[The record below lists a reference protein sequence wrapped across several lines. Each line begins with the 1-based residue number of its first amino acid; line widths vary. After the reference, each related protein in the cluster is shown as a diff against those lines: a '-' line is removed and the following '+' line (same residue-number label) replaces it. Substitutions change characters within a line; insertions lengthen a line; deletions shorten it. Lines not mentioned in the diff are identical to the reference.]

1 MRGVIATT
9 GGVDLWS
16 HFSGVFAEDAPEL
29 TVMQRQDVQDPAQ
42 VDFVFTFIPPGD
54 LFEGMTGLK
63 AIFSAGA
70 GTDAIMA
77 CPSRPAHVPVYRV
90 EDADQALQ
98 MAGFAA
104 FHVLWH
110 HRDMGRYVAQQAR
123 GAWARRVIGLSPAYR
138 RVGVLGFGHMGRA
151 IAKGLIGLGYPVAGY
166 SRRAPEPAEPGVE
179 HFHGEGLDAF
189 LARTDIL
196 VNVLPLTDATRGLI
210 DAGFLSKLPQGAA
223 LVQMGRGGQ
232 VVEDDLIAQLDS
244 GHLSGASM
252 DVFETEPLPQGH
264 PLWSH
269 PKVLVT
275 PHVASIPER
284 RFVVRAI
291 RERLSSL

>member
-1 MRGVIATT
+1 MRGVITTT
-9 GGVDLWS
+9 GGVDLWP

-29 TVMQRQDVQDPAQ
+29 TVFQREDISDPAQ
-42 VDFVFTFIPPGD
+42 VDFVFTFIPPDD

-123 GAWARRVIGLSPAYR
+123 GALVLQRFAQRGEVADLAQGDLGHIIDLYIGFS
-138 RVGVLGFGHMGRA
+138 
-151 IAKGLIGLGYPVAGY
+151 
-166 SRRAPEPAEPGVE
+166 
-179 HFHGEGLDAF
+179 
-189 LARTDIL
+189 
-196 VNVLPLTDATRGLI
+196 NV
-210 DAGFLSKLPQGAA
+210 
-223 LVQMGRGGQ
+223 
-232 VVEDDLIAQLDS
+232 
-244 GHLSGASM
+244 
-252 DVFETEPLPQGH
+252 
-264 PLWSH
+264 
-269 PKVLVT
+269 
-275 PHVASIPER
+275 
-284 RFVVRAI
+284 
-291 RERLSSL
+291 